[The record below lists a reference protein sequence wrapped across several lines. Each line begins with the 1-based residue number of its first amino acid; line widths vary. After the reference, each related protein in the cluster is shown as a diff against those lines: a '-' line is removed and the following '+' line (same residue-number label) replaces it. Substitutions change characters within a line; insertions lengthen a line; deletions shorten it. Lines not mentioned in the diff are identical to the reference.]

1 MAKIELGIKRTCQ
14 ACGVVFYDLNKY
26 PIVCP
31 KCDVEFD
38 PEAVLKS
45 RRARLPVPE
54 EPEAKLK
61 NDASEV
67 GGEDDIS
74 DVDIEDDEDVI
85 LPEVDDE
92 DEIGVDVDDDS
103 DFGVEDSE
111 EDEKLAED

>member
-1 MAKIELGIKRTCQ
+1 MSFYGGFKLAKIELGIKRTCQ

-74 DVDIEDDEDVI
+74 DVDIEDENPSSKSTNYDGKD
-85 LPEVDDE
+85 LSNKSLDGKNLSNCD
-92 DEIGVDVDDDS
+92 
-103 DFGVEDSE
+103 
-111 EDEKLAED
+111 L